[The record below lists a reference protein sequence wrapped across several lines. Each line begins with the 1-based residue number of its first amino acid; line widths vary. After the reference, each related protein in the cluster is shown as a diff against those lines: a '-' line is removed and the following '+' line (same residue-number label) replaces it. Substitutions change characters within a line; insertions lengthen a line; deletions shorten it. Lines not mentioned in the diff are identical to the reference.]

1 MGRAMISIKNSKNWQ
16 QDKVKTL
23 KTYTWDIKEAERRIW
38 NNLPLYDDNI
48 VEDKKNKK
56 VI

>member
-1 MGRAMISIKNSKNWQ
+1 MISIKNSKNWQ